1 MINQTYD
8 FMNEAYEN
16 CESVL
21 VCSLRGQSRALT
33 IITAFLMKKFSW
45 SLYKTLEYLN
55 SKRSDFEIRATFL
68 RQLLQYEIRLFGTG
82 EQQTCSKTWRD
93 NDPNDSDGLTLRNTY
108 VNSLLNAANYYSYPE
123 KAINA
128 IRSFIN
134 VDIKVKWSDEIETE
148 IVVKDYTRNINLDSE
163 PKKSILKLTK
173 RTQDHAYSHQAQQL
187 KTEF

>member
-1 MINQTYD
+1 MEPPNRCARQ
-8 FMNEAYEN
+8 F
-16 CESVL
+16 SV
-21 VCSLRGQSRALT
+21 SLFVLLLRDPGRCPRIARAP
-33 IITAFLMKKFSW
+33 
-45 SLYKTLEYLN
+45 TLSTNAL
-55 SKRSDFEIRATFL
+55 KHSD
-68 RQLLQYEIRLFGTG
+68 
-82 EQQTCSKTWRD
+82 
-93 NDPNDSDGLTLRNTY
+93 
-108 VNSLLNAANYYSYPE
+108 
-123 KAINA
+123 A